1 MPDVERSAWFHDYR
15 RIRESIRQE
24 LPKGCIFHVI
34 VLDFT
39 GGALIVHIVRRI
51 GEKKIDLCPPNKLLY
66 ISQRCTVSAHKAMV
80 SKLVHIAQLALR
92 LRRNDRFIII
102 FDNGI
107 VQFVTQTPFKVKR
120 RQVETGQLIS
130 QEVKVPIALVALIIH
145 QPQGIHLLR
154 CQIVYADAR
163 HFFHA
168 QLFCRQSAAVADYNH
183 AVTVNHNR
191 LYKAVLLDALRNV
204 VDLPLIMLFCVAGIR
219 HNIRKPPFCDFH
231 AFLLFC
237 YQPPPLGYSNSLYPP
252 MRPSGSSQTWA
263 THYF

>member
-1 MPDVERSAWFHDYR
+1 MPDVERSAGFHNHR
-15 RIRESIRQE
+15 RIGESIRQE

-51 GEKKIDLCPPNKLLY
+51 GEKKIDLCPPHKLLY

-102 FDNGI
+102 LDNGI
-107 VQFVTQTPFKVKR
+107 VQFITQTPFKVKR
-120 RQVETGQLIS
+120 RQVKTGQFIS
-130 QEVKVPIALVALIIH
+130 QQVKVPVALVALVIH
-145 QPQGIHLLR
+145 QPQGVHLLR
-154 CQIVYADAR
+154 CQIVHADAR

-168 QLFCRQSAAVADYNH
+168 QLLCRQSAAVADYDH

-191 LYKAVLLDALRNV
+191 LYKTVLLDALRNV
-204 VDLPLIMLFCVAGIR
+204 VDLPLIMLFCVCGIR
-219 HNIRKPPFCDFH
+219 HNIREPPFCDFH
-231 AFLLFC
+231 AILLFC
-237 YQPPPLGYSNSLYPP
+237 Y
-252 MRPSGSSQTWA
+252 R
-263 THYF
+263 